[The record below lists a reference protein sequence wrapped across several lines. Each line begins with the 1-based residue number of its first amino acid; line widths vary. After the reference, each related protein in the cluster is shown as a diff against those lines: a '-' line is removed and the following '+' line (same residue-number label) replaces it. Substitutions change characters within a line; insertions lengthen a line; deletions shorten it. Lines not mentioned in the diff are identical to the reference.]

1 MHVSDAI
8 TCSMSAL
15 LGWMGVV
22 GVCVA
27 APSIFYASDP
37 VGPDE
42 TVLVTGAGF
51 EEIDSIFVQRVRD
64 DADASS
70 PLIRVDPVQP
80 SSTSVKFTIPPL
92 VASGVY
98 RYTITTRDGS
108 VSGILNAPTVFWS
121 QGDRGSCATPGGV
134 LRTLGRNIARN
145 ENATLSLL
153 TSDGAIVAA
162 LRPQRYTMW
171 DASFSLPAS
180 LGVGVYGLRLQNG
193 QGAAFG
199 AVDAGTFE
207 ICRSP
212 TRSDVSIDAKSFG
225 AQGDG
230 LADDTAA
237 IARALSEAG
246 KSGGDVRLPRGR
258 YRLSNALHIPAGV
271 ILHGE
276 RRDLVALIWND
287 FETPPPALVEGAGD
301 FTLEDMTLYASKHLH
316 VVDGGCAPQPKDGG
330 RVRLHR
336 VTIRA
341 SAYRGH
347 ISAADANRVQQ
358 TLYQATGTGAD
369 TLRLCGAD
377 IEVTDSDLYGSSRA
391 FELLAPRNAYI
402 ARNKFY
408 NGRGGWYAVHG
419 GDGVIFEGNVVS
431 GVDVTASGG
440 GVSPIRTSLAS
451 SNVLFY
457 ANTFERMYGWDRE
470 AVTTDGPGGFYYGA
484 VAPIGNGTIAI
495 ASPSAAAATPGS
507 ISFADAPS
515 WAGATLFVL
524 GGRGAGQFATV
535 RARDGE
541 RIIPDKPLQIE
552 PDLSSIVTIVPA
564 RTRHLYIDNYFS
576 DVGIA
581 VQLYGT
587 ALESY
592 VVGNVSERSG
602 GFVDWALWYHHVQ
615 ASWGTQF
622 LDNRILDGNVY
633 RGGSNAATEAG
644 DSILGAFVAPWR
656 HNRTPLIRGTIIRG
670 NRLEGNAHIEING
683 RSTDFA
689 SVKDVIV
696 EANSIEHADV
706 GIVLHGLLEGV
717 YQRKNAFVD
726 VRRSEVSR

>member
-1 MHVSDAI
+1 MHIGDAI
-8 TCSMSAL
+8 TGAMSAL
-15 LGWMGVV
+15 LGWVGLV

-42 TVLVTGAGF
+42 TVLVTGAGL
-51 EEIDSIFVQRVRD
+51 EEIDSIFVQRIPD
-64 DADASS
+64 DAGTL
-70 PLIRVDPVQP
+70 PPPIRVDPVQP
-80 SSTSVKFTIPPL
+80 SSTSVKFTIPPE
-92 VASGVY
+92 VASGMY
-98 RYTITTRDGS
+98 RYTLATRDGS
-108 VSGILNAPTVFWS
+108 ASGVLNAPAVFWS

-134 LRTLGRNIARN
+134 LRILGRNIARN
-145 ENATLSLL
+145 ESATLSLS
-153 TSDGAIVAA
+153 TSDGAIVVA
-162 LRPQRYTMW
+162 LHPQRHTMW
-171 DASFSLPAS
+171 DASFSLPTS
-180 LGVGVYGLRLQNG
+180 LDVGIYRLRLQNG
-193 QGAAFG
+193 QGGALG
-199 AVDAGTFE
+199 AVDAGTFG
-207 ICRSP
+207 ICRSAMRP
-212 TRSDVSIDAKSFG
+212 AVSIDPKSFG
-225 AQGDG
+225 ALGDG
-230 LADDTAA
+230 HADDTAA
-237 IARALSEAG
+237 IAHALGEAA
-246 KSGGDVRLPRGR
+246 KNGGEVRLPRGR
-258 YRLSNALHIPAGV
+258 YRLSDALHIPAGV
-271 ILHGE
+271 ILRGE
-276 RRDLVALIWND
+276 RRDLVALIWKD
-287 FETPPPALVEGAGD
+287 FESPPSALVEGGGD
-301 FTLEDMTLYASKHLH
+301 FSLEDVTLYASNHLH
-316 VVDGGCAPQPKDGG
+316 VVDGGCAPQPRDGG
-330 RVRLHR
+330 KVRLHR

-347 ISAADANRVQQ
+347 ISAADANRLQQ
-358 TLYQATGTGAD
+358 SLYRATGTGAD
-369 TLRLCGAD
+369 TLRLCGPD
-377 IEVTDSDLYGSSRA
+377 IEVTDSDIYGSSRA
-391 FELLAPRNAYI
+391 FELLAPRHAYI

-408 NGRGGWYAVHG
+408 NGRGGWYAIHG
-419 GDGVIFEGNVVS
+419 GDGVILEGNVVS

-440 GVSPIRTSLAS
+440 GVSPIRTSLVS

-457 ANTFERMYGWDRE
+457 SNTFERMYGWDRE

-484 VAPIGNGTIAI
+484 VAPIGDGAISI
-495 ASPSAAAATPGS
+495 ASPSTAAAIPGS
-507 ISFADAPS
+507 ISFADSPS

-535 RARDGE
+535 EARDGE
-541 RIIPDKPLQIE
+541 RITLDKPLQIE
-552 PDLSSIVTIVPA
+552 PDVSSIVTIVPA
-564 RTRHLYIDNYFS
+564 RTHHLYVDNYFS

-683 RSTDFA
+683 RSTEFA
-689 SVKDVIV
+689 SIKDVIV

-706 GIVLHGLLEGV
+706 GIVRQGLLDGV
-717 YQRKNAFVD
+717 YRRKNAFVD
-726 VRRSEVSR
+726 VQRSEVSR